1 MIAKTNIITTSINIL
16 LQMVHI
22 SLTNCINY
30 GVKKTN
36 DKEIQC
42 SVK

>member
-22 SLTNCINY
+22 SLTNCI
-30 GVKKTN
+30 TA
-36 DKEIQC
+36 
-42 SVK
+42 